1 MAAPLVRTGGIV
13 MTFLIVGGV
22 VLAHVLM
29 RKRTLESVV
38 ARTPAAVVAIVW
50 GVLAF
55 LIVISQGGGSAF
67 IYFQF

>member
-1 MAAPLVRTGGIV
+1 
-13 MTFLIVGGV
+13 

-38 ARTPAAVVAIVW
+38 ARMPAAVVAIVW